1 MTGFDGAPP
10 RWYEDPEQLRAAVG
24 FTAAISGFPPRLVE
38 KDYFC
43 TVVLACLAGSDRL
56 VFKGGTCLAKVYS
69 DFYRLSE
76 DLDFVISTP
85 AGTTRGQRSAAAAGV
100 KQTVAELP
108 GRVSALRLV
117 EPMRGA
123 NGSTQYLATLGYAS
137 VVTGGEETIKVE
149 VALREALLDEPTPR
163 DARTAL
169 LDPATNAPL
178 VPPVPLVCI
187 SLREAMAEKLRAALS
202 RREVAIRDFFDL
214 EYADRV
220 LGLDL
225 RAPQM
230 LGLVRAKLGI
240 PGNLPADVS
249 GRRLAGLRTQAQAR
263 LHPVLRRQD
272 MAAFDL
278 DRAIRIVTDV
288 AAALAAN
295 T

>member
-1 MTGFDGAPP
+1 M
-10 RWYEDPEQLRAAVG
+10 
-24 FTAAISGFPPRLVE
+24 
-38 KDYFC
+38 
-43 TVVLACLAGSDRL
+43 
-56 VFKGGTCLAKVYS
+56 
-69 DFYRLSE
+69 
-76 DLDFVISTP
+76 
-85 AGTTRGQRSAAAAGV
+85 
-100 KQTVAELP
+100 
-108 GRVSALRLV
+108 
-117 EPMRGA
+117 
-123 NGSTQYLATLGYAS
+123 
-137 VVTGGEETIKVE
+137 
-149 VALREALLDEPTPR
+149 
-163 DARTAL
+163 
-169 LDPATNAPL
+169 
-178 VPPVPLVCI
+178 
-187 SLREAMAEKLRAALS
+187 SLREAYSEKLRAALS

-288 AAALAAN
+288 AAALAAS